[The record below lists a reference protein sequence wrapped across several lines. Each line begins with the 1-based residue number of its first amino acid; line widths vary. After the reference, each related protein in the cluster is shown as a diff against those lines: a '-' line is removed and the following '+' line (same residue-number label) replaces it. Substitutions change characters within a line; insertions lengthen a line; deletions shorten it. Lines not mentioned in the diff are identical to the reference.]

1 MAWINNS
8 ERKPTRTGR
17 YQIRR
22 RKGKTGWHNDRYL
35 WNGSYWVTGNGNPAS
50 DNLEWWESEL
60 LERELRRED
69 GQEGQE
75 DVSGAD

>member
-1 MAWINNS
+1 MAWINNN
-8 ERKPTRTGR
+8 ERQPARTGR

-22 RKGKTGWHNDRYL
+22 PKGKTGWHNDRSL

-60 LERELRRED
+60 LERELRREEE
-69 GQEGQE
+69 EGQE
-75 DVSGAD
+75 DVQRAD

>member
-1 MAWINNS
+1 MAWHDAK
-8 ERKPTRTGR
+8 EQQPARTGR
-17 YQIRR
+17 YLVRR

-60 LERELRRED
+60 LERELRREE

-75 DVSGAD
+75 HVQRTD

>member
-8 ERKPTRTGR
+8 ERKPARTGR

-35 WNGSYWVTGNGNPAS
+35 WNGSYWVTGHGNPAS

-60 LERELRRED
+60 LKRELQREN

-75 DVSGAD
+75 DVSGTD